1 MAERREIPQ
10 LAAELFEMSKEYLR
24 QETIKPARRLGRN
37 AGLGLGGAALLALA
51 SIFFTLGLFALLRV
65 VLPDS
70 PWYSV
75 LARLLTAV
83 GAGATGGAV
92 VWRMTR

>member
-1 MAERREIPQ
+1 MAEPREIPQ
-10 LAAELFEMSKEYLR
+10 LASELFEMSKDYLK
-24 QETIKPARRLGRN
+24 QETIGRARRLGRN

-51 SIFFTLGLFALLRV
+51 SIFFTLGLFALLRA

-83 GAGATGGAV
+83 GAGATGGV
-92 VWRMTR
+92 VAWRMTR